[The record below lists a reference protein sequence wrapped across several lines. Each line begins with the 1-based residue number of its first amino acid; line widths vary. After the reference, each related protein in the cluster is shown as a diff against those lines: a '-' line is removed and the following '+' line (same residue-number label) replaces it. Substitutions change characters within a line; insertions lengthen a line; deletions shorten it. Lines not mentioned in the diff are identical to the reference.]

1 MTTSLSPAFFDDDSN
16 PALQEKTDFL
26 EQWRMICEL
35 YSSRSLS
42 QPGDKLPAMSVI
54 VDYVR
59 WTSER
64 RLPGWALEASFSS

>member
-1 MTTSLSPAFFDDDSN
+1 
-16 PALQEKTDFL
+16 
-26 EQWRMICEL
+26 L